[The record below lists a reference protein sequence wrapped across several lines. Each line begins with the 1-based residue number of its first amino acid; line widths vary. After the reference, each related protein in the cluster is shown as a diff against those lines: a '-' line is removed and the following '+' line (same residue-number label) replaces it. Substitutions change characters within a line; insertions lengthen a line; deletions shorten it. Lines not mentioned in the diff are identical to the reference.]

1 MRHRK
6 HSLHHPSTPPP
17 ISLRL
22 ERWHRYSIYGAC
34 IWLWATGVLWLAAHY
49 LLRAQAAFGE
59 SVSPLEPWSM
69 KLHGAGAMLAL
80 FFIGSLLN
88 NHIRRALR
96 ARRNL
101 ASGWAMITM
110 LGTLTVSGYGLY
122 YIAGE
127 ESRALW
133 SIAHWAIGVGFAVL
147 AVLHVRSEERR
158 VGKECRL

>member
-6 HSLHHPSTPPP
+6 HRLHHPSTSP

-34 IWLWATGVLWLAAHY
+34 SWLLATGVLWLVAHY
-49 LLRAQAAFGE
+49 LLRAAAAFGE

-69 KLHGAGAMLAL
+69 KLHGAGAMVAL

-88 NHIRRALR
+88 NHIRRELR

-101 ASGWAMITM
+101 ASGWAMIAV
-110 LGTLTVSGYGLY
+110 LAALTLSGYGLY
-122 YIAGE
+122 YVAGE
-127 ESRALW
+127 ESRPLW
-133 SIAHWAIGVGFAVL
+133 STTHWIIGLGFAVL
-147 AVLHVRSEERR
+147 IVLHIVLGRKA
-158 VGKECRL
+158 VGGPK